1 MIIIPNGGLNMNE
14 FKNKE
19 IKRAYIYTRVS
30 TEEQTQGFSLEAQ
43 SDEIKKYCEYHNIA
57 IKGEYCDAGVTG
69 TSIAKRESFKQMLRD
84 IKTNKDNIDA
94 IIIWKL
100 SRIGRNMLDLVDIVR
115 FLEEHD
121 IVIVSITD
129 NIDTSSMMGRFF
141 FYLVGAFAEMERE
154 NIISQAKNGMKKR
167 AQEGLWNGGPA
178 PIGYNNFKDG
188 RGLIVNQKEA
198 EIVKA
203 IFDMYTNKRWGYSKI
218 CQFLNNNLDIY
229 ATKNDKSWSY
239 STVKQVLDNPVYAG
253 FIRWG
258 KQQNWSKERR
268 KGTTNE
274 FILVKGTHDP
284 IISEELWER
293 TKELRKDKKAPEKHQ
308 NMHYLLSGLA
318 KCPECGAS
326 MVSQRSSRKR
336 KDGSKVWYRYYCC
349 SQWANKK
356 AVCKPNLIKANLL
369 EQQVVERI
377 MSFVKN
383 PNLPEILAKRLG
395 KSTDIKELEKKL
407 KSIEAK
413 IKKLKA
419 DEDKYYEY
427 LVDDKKLK
435 ILKEEKILEKISE
448 INKEME
454 QLEREKENLST
465 QIDTIRNNTLNIEK
479 ITNMLQNFE
488 AIFNNA
494 PADKQKELLHT
505 LIKEIRI
512 KKTDKPEER
521 LAEEIIL
528 HFSEIDLMKFGKEE
542 DQKPFEVTYD
552 TVLH

>member
-1 MIIIPNGGLNMNE
+1 MNE

-43 SDEIKKYCEYHNIA
+43 SDEIKKYCEYHHIA

-69 TSIAKRESFKQMLRD
+69 TCIEKRENFKQMLRD

-94 IIIWKL
+94 VIIWKL
-100 SRIGRNMLDLVDIVR
+100 SRISRNMMDLIDIVR
-115 FLEEHD
+115 FLHENN
-121 IVIVSITD
+121 IIIISITD
-129 NIDTSSMMGRFF
+129 NIDTSSTIGKFF
-141 FYLVGAFAEMERE
+141 MYLVGIFAEMERE
-154 NIISQAKNGMKKR
+154 NIVSQAKNGMKKR
-167 AQEGLWNGGPA
+167 AADGLWNGGKP
-178 PIGYNNFKDG
+178 PIGYDYYSDK
-188 RGLIVNQKEA
+188 GLVINQNEA
-198 EIVKA
+198 NTVRA
-203 IFDMYTNKRWGYSKI
+203 IFDMYANKGWGYSRI
-218 CQFLNNNLDIY
+218 CQFLNCNLDKY
-229 ATKNDKSWSY
+229 ATKNKKSWSY
-239 STVKQVLDNPVYAG
+239 STVKQVLDNPTYAG
-253 FIRWG
+253 YIRWG
-258 KQQNWSKERR
+258 KQQNWSTKRR
-268 KGTTNE
+268 KGTTDE
-274 FILVKGTHDP
+274 YILVKGTHEP
-284 IISEELWER
+284 IMTEELWER
-293 TKELRKDKKAPEKHQ
+293 TRELRKDKKAPEKLQ

-318 KCPECGAS
+318 KCPDCGAS
-326 MVSQRSSRKR
+326 MVSQRSQRKR

-435 ILKEEKILEKISE
+435 ILKEEKILEKINE
-448 INKEME
+448 LNCEME
-454 QLEREKENLST
+454 QLEKEKENLST
-465 QIDTIRNNTLNIEK
+465 QIDNIKNNTLNIEK
-479 ITNMLQNFE
+479 ITNMLQNFQ
-488 AIFNNA
+488 AIFENA
-494 PADKQKELLHT
+494 PFEKQKELLHS
-505 LIKEIRI
+505 LIKEIKI

-521 LAEEIIL
+521 LAKEIIL

-542 DQKPFEVTYD
+542 DQKAFEVTYG
-552 TVLH
+552 TVHPH